1 MRTGLS
7 TIVVSGSLCLLFS
20 GLAHAATVTA
30 TGCLAKGHEKGEFQL
45 THATGGV
52 ADLYELVPDKGVDLN
67 AHVGHKVEITGE
79 AAAEMSEKPN
89 EKSAKAD
96 EKQKEA
102 PHRHLKVK
110 SLRHIAASCP

>member
-1 MRTGLS
+1 M
-7 TIVVSGSLCLLFS
+7 
-20 GLAHAATVTA
+20 TA
-30 TGCLAKGHEKGEFQL
+30 TGCLAKDAKGEFQL
-45 THATGGV
+45 THATGGA
-52 ADLYELVPDKGVDLN
+52 ADHYELVPDKGVDLS
-67 AHVGHKVEITGE
+67 AHVGPKVEITGQ

-89 EKSAKAD
+89 EKSAMKAE